1 MTELAPATSGSATA
15 HGLARLAADRSR
27 IGDDRAQR
35 VAQTQLIGDLLERD
49 AIRWT
54 SNATDQGEMRLFQE
68 PRTVQTGSRGSPPKA
83 MQPSVLNAAD
93 EIAVESFLNGDI
105 KLQDISRI
113 AEIAFVHETI
123 LSLRAPSLRP
133 PSL

>member
-1 MTELAPATSGSATA
+1 M
-15 HGLARLAADRSR
+15 
-27 IGDDRAQR
+27 GDDRAQR